1 MIVVPYERLGASTLR
16 AVVEEF
22 VLREGTDYGDQ
33 TISLDTKVT
42 QVERQLQ
49 RGEVVITYDESLETC
64 TLMRERDYRSWLQ
77 KKP

>member
-1 MIVVPYERLGASTLR
+1 LIVVPYERLGASTLR

-64 TLMRERDYRSWLQ
+64 TLMRERDCRSWLQ
-77 KKP
+77 KKT

>member
-1 MIVVPYERLGASTLR
+1 LIVVPYERLGASTLR